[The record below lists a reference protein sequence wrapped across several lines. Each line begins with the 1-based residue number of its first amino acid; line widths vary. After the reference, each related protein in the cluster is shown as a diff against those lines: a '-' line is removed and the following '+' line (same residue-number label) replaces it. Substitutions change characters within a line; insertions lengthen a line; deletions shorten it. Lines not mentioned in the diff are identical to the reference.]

1 MKNSTYRRK
10 IWGVVLILTSASL
23 IACAMPK
30 TAEEFRKAVPTSMF
44 GKKKNIEVKRPYAT
58 LSAMF
63 KRKAKECLNGDVVT
77 SSCGKYGC
85 SDVVNKI
92 HTEVTQT
99 KNRTELVT
107 YYKMGGAVVGQPD
120 EGYIYVVADV
130 VPSNG
135 RQSQLDFY
143 YGAGARI
150 VEAIEIWAGGEERG
164 CPDLTRI
171 GERS

>member
-1 MKNSTYRRK
+1 MITKS
-10 IWGVVLILTSASL
+10 LSAPYGRIIFLVSVCL
-23 IACAMPK
+23 AACSMPK

-44 GKKKNIEVKRPYAT
+44 GKKKNIEIKRPYAS
-58 LSAMF
+58 LSAMM

-85 SDVVNKI
+85 SDVVNKV
-92 HTEVTQT
+92 HTEVTQA

-107 YYKMGGAVVGQPD
+107 YYKMGGAIIGQPD

-130 VPSNG
+130 VPANG
-135 RQSQLDFY
+135 RNSQLDMY

-150 VEAIEIWAGGEERG
+150 VEAIEMWAGGEERG
-164 CPDLTRI
+164 CPDQTRI